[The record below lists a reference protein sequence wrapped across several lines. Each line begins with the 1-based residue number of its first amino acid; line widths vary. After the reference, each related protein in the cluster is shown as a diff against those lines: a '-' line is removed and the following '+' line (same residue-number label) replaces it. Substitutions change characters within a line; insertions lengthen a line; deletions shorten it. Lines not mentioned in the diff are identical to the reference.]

1 VASYV
6 ETFVGPGEKVQY
18 LGRISIYVILPA
30 LICGGLSSLVGAV
43 LAATVGAVIGIALL
57 ALGVIWL
64 VSGLIKRSSTELA
77 VTNRRII
84 AKFGLIRRST
94 IELNLSKVE
103 SIRVE
108 QSIMGRLFG
117 FGSVIVTGTGS
128 TMDPISYVADPIKF
142 RQAIEAAVDAAQKA

>member
-30 LICGGLSSLVGAV
+30 LIFGGLSILVGAV

-64 VSGLIKRSSTELA
+64 VSGPSL
-77 VTNRRII
+77 
-84 AKFGLIRRST
+84 
-94 IELNLSKVE
+94 
-103 SIRVE
+103 
-108 QSIMGRLFG
+108 
-117 FGSVIVTGTGS
+117 
-128 TMDPISYVADPIKF
+128 D
-142 RQAIEAAVDAAQKA
+142 